1 MKIPAWIAASLTTV
15 LFVLIATLLGH
26 DSNLYLLI
34 LLAYDMLYK
43 KFKRIEG
50 DGNRRDTEED

>member
-1 MKIPAWIAASLTTV
+1 MKIPAWIAASVTTV

-26 DSNLYLLI
+26 DPNLYLLI

-43 KFKRIEG
+43 RFKRIE
-50 DGNRRDTEED
+50 DNDIRDHKND